1 VAVYKFLMSG
11 QGSTFAKPYTKEG
24 KQYYG
29 FKTEPDGRIGFLR
42 KGFKNPDDADAKRE
56 STFVDY
62 LDKNTKFYARNPS
75 EGDFIGANFK
85 TVQDFIN
92 TKDAPYDDK
101 GNLIRYQGGQH
112 RLYPAVYYENLQK
125 WATNQ
130 NKSGSPPTA
139 KKTDPV
145 VGIDGKT
152 YPSVE
157 AMQKAMQ
164 QQDTDKLRQIGLD
177 KGADE
182 KFFQSSQFKQF
193 LKENPMGGVYPSV
206 VVNDAYGFGNSPRTN
221 AMAKYYTNY
230 LTDTGQQGRI
240 KKSAEQLGFESLP
253 TQGLLPS
260 EPVSKD
266 KLPKSARDKLPP
278 NVPDGMYN
286 PGMIARPAVMAFGYN
301 PKTGQFVTAGSGT
314 PDNPGDFVF
323 KGNYESL
330 FEMFPEAKARFEE
343 GKRIGFSNLKPFTS
357 TGNTNMAEKITT
369 DAQLEQRMAD
379 LAGGLST
386 GVPQVTAVRPTV
398 NANELQGTAGTQVV
412 GDVTATTAQTPTQVM
427 PTVPTGAEGVGQIA
441 GLERTAPS
449 VTTMDTAQIT
459 PTGDYMQQVQGTI
472 SPQAIAAAQTEEL
485 DERGTVRYQ
494 MAQLMSSLEEGGEMP
509 PWASP
514 AVRKVGAIMQ
524 ARGLGASSMASAAIT
539 QAVMESGIPI
549 ATADANKYS
558 TIQLQNLNNKQQ
570 TALTNAATFAAMDK
584 ANLSARLQSAV
595 TNAQALLSVD
605 TANLTAE
612 QQTNTLNYNA
622 LTQAMFKDA
631 AEENARREFNAK
643 NELQVQEFFA
653 ELGSQVETANANRTA
668 AINQFNVGEAN
679 AMNQFNASMQDARDK
694 FNSNMQYA
702 VDQSNV
708 NWRRQVNTADTAI
721 QNETN
726 RINVQNLFNMNQS
739 ALNALWQKYRDN
751 AAWNF
756 QKSESALQRQHEIGI
771 MAMEFANSKETYTQQ
786 QKDSI
791 GIGVGNWLA
800 TWAAM

>member
-1 VAVYKFLMSG
+1 MAVFYDSRGNKYEGVGSSYNEKGQLAFKQRYSSDPDSG
-11 QGSTFAKPYTKEG
+11 ATAI
-24 KQYYG
+24 
-29 FKTEPDGRIGFLR
+29 R
-42 KGFKNPDDADAKRE
+42 N
-56 STFVDY
+56 VY
-62 LDKNTKFYARNPS
+62 LDPNQSFY
-75 EGDFIGANFK
+75 
-85 TVQDFIN
+85 
-92 TKDAPYDDK
+92 
-101 GNLIRYQGGQH
+101 
-112 RLYPAVYYENLQK
+112 
-125 WATNQ
+125 
-130 NKSGSPPTA
+130 
-139 KKTDPV
+139 
-145 VGIDGKT
+145 
-152 YPSVE
+152 
-157 AMQKAMQ
+157 
-164 QQDTDKLRQIGLD
+164 
-177 KGADE
+177 
-182 KFFQSSQFKQF
+182 
-193 LKENPMGGVYPSV
+193 
-206 VVNDAYGFGNSPRTN
+206 
-221 AMAKYYTNY
+221 
-230 LTDTGQQGRI
+230 
-240 KKSAEQLGFESLP
+240 
-253 TQGLLPS
+253 
-260 EPVSKD
+260 SK
-266 KLPKSARDKLPP
+266 
-278 NVPDGMYN
+278 
-286 PGMIARPAVMAFGYN
+286 N
-301 PKTGQFVTAGSGT
+301 PKTEVDPLTPSSLNSLGYKIPKPPAPKPTNPNNIAKAEVGGNMIPAGQKDQTARIVGKFPMGNTIPGALGAPVGRGEPIVKGDPRFESRPNIEDPQQYAGT
-314 PDNPGDFVF
+314 GTGTAATQYEKPFGYEDINYTLKRGQTLSDFIRETEAQLDKIKKIPSHKRTRAQKALMQTHLPRV
-323 KGNYESL
+323 L
-330 FEMFPEAKARFEE
+330 AKARYDLQE
-343 GKRIGFSNLKPFTS
+343 S
-357 TGNTNMAEKITT
+357 GNTDMAKKITT

-386 GVPQVTAVRPTV
+386 GVPQVTAVRPEV
-398 NANELQGTAGTQVV
+398 AQNELQGTGNVILGEGTT
-412 GDVTATTAQTPTQVM
+412 TATAQTPTQAM
-427 PTVPTGAEGVGQIA
+427 PTVPTGTEGVGQIS
-441 GLERTAPS
+441 GIERTAPS

-459 PTGDYMQQVQGTI
+459 PTGDYMQGVQGTV
-472 SPQAIAAAQTEEL
+472 SPEAVATAQTEEL
-485 DERGTVRYQ
+485 DKRGTVQYQ
-494 MAQLMSSLEEGGEMP
+494 MTQLMSALEEGGEMP

-514 AVRKVGAIMQ
+514 AVRKVGAVMQ

-539 QAVMESGIPI
+539 QAVMESGIAI
-549 ATADANKYS
+549 AAQDANKYS

-570 TALTNAATFAAMDK
+570 TALANAATYAAMDK

-595 TNAQALLSVD
+595 TNAQSLLSVD
-605 TANLTAE
+605 TANLTAQ
-612 QQTNTLNYNA
+612 QQTNTLNFNA

-702 VDQSNV
+702 IDQSNV

>member
-1 VAVYKFLMSG
+1 MAI
-11 QGSTFAKPYTKEG
+11 
-24 KQYYG
+24 
-29 FKTEPDGRIGFLR
+29 IGF
-42 KGFKNPDDADAKRE
+42 
-56 STFVDY
+56 
-62 LDKNTKFYARNPS
+62 
-75 EGDFIGANFK
+75 
-85 TVQDFIN
+85 
-92 TKDAPYDDK
+92 
-101 GNLIRYQGGQH
+101 
-112 RLYPAVYYENLQK
+112 
-125 WATNQ
+125 
-130 NKSGSPPTA
+130 
-139 KKTDPV
+139 
-145 VGIDGKT
+145 DGKT

-164 QQDTDKLRQIGLD
+164 QQDTDKLRQIGID

-182 KFFQSSQFKQF
+182 KFFQSNQFQQF
-193 LKENPMGGVYPSV
+193 LKENPMMGAYPAV
-206 VVNDAYGFGNSPRTN
+206 IRPDAYGFGNSPRTA

-253 TQGLLPS
+253 
-260 EPVSKD
+260 VSKD
-266 KLPKSARDKLPP
+266 KLPKSAMDKLPP

-286 PGMIARPAVMAFGYN
+286 QGEMIARPAVMAFGYN

-314 PDNPGDFVF
+314 PENPGDFVF
-323 KGNYESL
+323 RGNYESL

-386 GVPQVTAVRPTV
+386 GVPQVTAVRPEV
-398 NANELQGTAGTQVV
+398 AQNELQGTGNVILGQ
-412 GDVTATTAQTPTQVM
+412 GATTATVQTPTQAM
-427 PTVPTGAEGVGQIA
+427 PTVPTGTEGVGQIS
-441 GLERTAPS
+441 GIERITPS
-449 VTTMDTAQIT
+449 LTTMDTAQIT
-459 PTGDYMQQVQGTI
+459 PAGDYMQQVQGTI
-472 SPQAIAAAQTEEL
+472 SPEAIATAQTEEL
-485 DERGTVRYQ
+485 DERGTIRYQ
-494 MAQLMSSLEEGGEMP
+494 MGQLMSALEEGGEMP

-539 QAVMESGIPI
+539 QAVMESGIAI
-549 ATADANKYS
+549 AAQDANKYS

-570 TALTNAATFAAMDK
+570 TALTNAATYAAMDK

-595 TNAQALLSVD
+595 TNAQSLLSVD
-605 TANLTAE
+605 TANLTAQ

-622 LTQAMFKDA
+622 LTQSLFKDA

-643 NELQVQEFFA
+643 NDLQVQEFFA

-702 VDQSNV
+702 IDQSNV

-756 QKSESALQRQHEIGI
+756 QKSESALQRQHEVGI

-791 GIGVGNWLA
+791 GVGVGNWLA
-800 TWAAM
+800 TWAAIS